1 VISCLE
7 HPDRNIRHTAILV
20 CGELQLRE
28 TLPNLKQMYK
38 NEDYRNCLAIIHAM
52 GKMPD
57 EMMLGFLKM
66 VLDKEE
72 DVQLQIESAKAISKM
87 GEVGISAL
95 VKLMKSEYKNY
106 QIIIRHVLDKRIS

>member
-1 VISCLE
+1 M
-7 HPDRNIRHTAILV
+7 AIFV
-20 CGELQLRE
+20 CGEIQLRE
-28 TLPNLKQMYK
+28 TLPHLKHMYK
-38 NEDYRNCLAIIHAM
+38 NEEYRNCLAIVQAM

-57 EMMLGFLKM
+57 EMMLGFLKL

-72 DVQLQIESAKAISKM
+72 DVQLQIEAAMAINRM
-87 GEVGISAL
+87 GEAGIAAL